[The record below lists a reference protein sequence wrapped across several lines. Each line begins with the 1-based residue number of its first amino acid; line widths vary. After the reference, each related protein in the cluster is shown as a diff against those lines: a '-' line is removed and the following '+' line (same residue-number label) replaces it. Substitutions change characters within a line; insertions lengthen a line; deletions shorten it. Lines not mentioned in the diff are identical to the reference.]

1 MITKNKRC
9 NLKNKIKAL
18 INEEPLPSATGHN
31 KSKALNNFY
40 YPEIKLREIRS
51 YLLHD
56 VS

>member
-31 KSKALNNFY
+31 KSKALHNFY